1 MGDMKSSD
9 IFGVAVRTIGLLVL
23 LYGLYDIWSGF
34 DNFVENLIW
43 PPSQDSDSNTGS
55 ALTYFVF
62 GVPEFIVGLLLFFLA
77 DWLVKLAYRE

>member
-1 MGDMKSSD
+1 MKASD

-23 LYGLYDIWSGF
+23 LYGLYDIWSGL

-55 ALTYFVF
+55 TLTYFVF
-62 GVPEFIVGLLLFFLA
+62 GLPELILGVLLFFLA
-77 DWLVKLAYRE
+77 DWLVNLAYRD